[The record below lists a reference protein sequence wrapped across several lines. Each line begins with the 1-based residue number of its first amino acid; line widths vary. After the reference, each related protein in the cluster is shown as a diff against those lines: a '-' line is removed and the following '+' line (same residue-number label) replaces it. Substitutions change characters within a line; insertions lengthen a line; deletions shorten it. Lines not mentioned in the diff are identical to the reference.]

1 MRGREEDFGSRMQ
14 TPFATTTD
22 LRRPPDGRDVRASV
36 RVKICGLTNEGD
48 ARFAAEAGADYLG
61 FVFAAASPRRIA
73 PETLASFAG
82 RLPPHVKK
90 VGVFVDTA
98 PEEIASVRDL
108 CGLDVVQLHGR
119 ESRAVAERLAAGGEV
134 WKALALTGPESL
146 REAGAFDGFTL
157 LADNERGG
165 GRRRCDHATARTL
178 AATSRLFLAGGLAA
192 SNVAAA
198 IRAVRPFGVD
208 AASGL
213 ESAPGQ
219 KDPEKV
225 RTFIETVKRSIDP

>member
-1 MRGREEDFGSRMQ
+1 MQ

-22 LRRPPDGRDVRASV
+22 LRRPPGGRDVRASV
-36 RVKICGLTNEGD
+36 RVKICGLTNEAD

-61 FVFAAASPRRIA
+61 FVFASASPRYIA
-73 PETLASFAG
+73 PDTLASFAG
-82 RLPPHVKK
+82 RLPPHAKK
-90 VGVFVDTA
+90 VGVFVDAA
-98 PEEIASVRDL
+98 PEEISSVRDL

-119 ESRAVAERLAAGGEV
+119 ETRAVAARLGAGGEV
-134 WKALALTGPESL
+134 WRALALTGPEAL
-146 REAGAFDGFTL
+146 REAETFDGFTI

-165 GRRRCDHATARTL
+165 GRRSCDHATARIL
-178 AATSRLFLAGGLAA
+178 AATTRLFLAGGLDA

-208 AASGL
+208 AASRL

-219 KDPEKV
+219 KDPDKV
-225 RTFIETVKRSIDP
+225 RTFIETAKRSIEP